1 MDGWMDGW
9 MSEGWMD
16 GCSWP
21 CHPPLSSHLHDIV
34 RCDGWMHGCV
44 DGHGLVTFHY
54 PPMYLCDE
62 WMDVGG
68 MDGWNV
74 MALMPSNVMALLP
87 STILSSDVMDGWV
100 NVWPS
105 IHSSLRHRAIHHI

>member
-1 MDGWMDGW
+1 MYTIRCICYPSAYILLDVMCGWMSEGWMDGW
-9 MSEGWMD
+9 MSWMD

-54 PPMYLCDE
+54 PPMYICDE
-62 WMDVGG
+62 WADVNGL
-68 MDGWNV
+68 V
-74 MALMPSNVMALLP
+74 
-87 STILSSDVMDGWV
+87 TC
-100 NVWPS
+100 
-105 IHSSLRHRAIHHI
+105 H